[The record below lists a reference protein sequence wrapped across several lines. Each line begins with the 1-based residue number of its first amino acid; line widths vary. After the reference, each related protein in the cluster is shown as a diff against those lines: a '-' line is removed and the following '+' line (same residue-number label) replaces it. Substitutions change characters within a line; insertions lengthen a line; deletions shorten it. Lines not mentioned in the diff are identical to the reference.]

1 MTLNKNL
8 IIAIDGP
15 SGSGKSTTGKALADK
30 LGYLYIDTGA
40 MYRAAA
46 LAAIRADIALLEEE
60 KIISLV
66 KNTNINLKGSPY
78 RLQVF
83 LNGEDVTEK
92 IRTPEVSQSASIISA
107 IGGVRQALVA
117 RQQEMGKQGGVV
129 LDGRDIG
136 THVFP
141 NADAKFFL
149 VADVYERAR
158 RRNLEE
164 VNRGENL
171 TLEETLKEIE
181 ERDQRDEQ
189 RTYSP
194 LRPAEDSIKLDTSSL
209 TPNLVVEKI
218 LEHLE
223 PKLNLMA
230 KPLGTS

>member
-46 LAAIRADIALLEEE
+46 LAAIRANIELSEEG

-66 KNTNINLKGSPY
+66 KDTNINLKGSPY

-194 LRPAEDSIKLDTSSL
+194 LRPAEDSIKLDTSNL

-230 KPLGTS
+230 KPLGIS

>member
-1 MTLNKNL
+1 MKKNL

-15 SGSGKSTTGKALADK
+15 SGSGKSTTGKALANK

-46 LAAIRADIALLEEE
+46 LAAIRANIGLSEEE

-66 KNTNINLKGSPY
+66 KDTNINLKGSPY
-78 RLQVF
+78 KLQVF
-83 LNGEDVTEK
+83 LNGEDVTEN

-149 VADVYERAR
+149 IADVYERAR

-194 LRPAEDSIKLDTSSL
+194 LRPAEDSIKLDTSNL

-230 KPLGTS
+230 KPLGIS